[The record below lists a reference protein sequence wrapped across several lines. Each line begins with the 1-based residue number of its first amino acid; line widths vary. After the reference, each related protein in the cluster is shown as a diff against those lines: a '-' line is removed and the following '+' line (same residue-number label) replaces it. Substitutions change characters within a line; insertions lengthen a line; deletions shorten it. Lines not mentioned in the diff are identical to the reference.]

1 MAGCRTIQKTPR
13 AEAVKRPTKSR
24 LISSRRRWRSAVMS
38 SPPGRGTAGCLQSG
52 RTLLF
57 NGIKVN
63 ETRMNRPAQLELV
76 GRKIRQLRRQRK
88 LTQVDLAE
96 KIGIHQSDL
105 SRMEQGEYKVGL
117 DTLLKILQT
126 FDLTIGDF
134 FEEHDEAELLFTK
147 FRSLSANAQ
156 KEVESFIEFKRRQE
170 LDTWDDEGGDGGGD
184 A

>member
-1 MAGCRTIQKTPR
+1 
-13 AEAVKRPTKSR
+13 
-24 LISSRRRWRSAVMS
+24 
-38 SPPGRGTAGCLQSG
+38 
-52 RTLLF
+52 
-57 NGIKVN
+57 
-63 ETRMNRPAQLELV
+63 MNRPAQLELV

-88 LTQVDLAE
+88 LTQVELAE

-126 FDLTIGDF
+126 FDLSIGDF
-134 FEEHDEAELLFTK
+134 FDENNRASSVIDK
-147 FRSLSANAQ
+147 FRSLSPSAQ

-170 LDTWDDEGGDGGGD
+170 NGADGWDEDGGETGGED

>member
-1 MAGCRTIQKTPR
+1 
-13 AEAVKRPTKSR
+13 
-24 LISSRRRWRSAVMS
+24 
-38 SPPGRGTAGCLQSG
+38 
-52 RTLLF
+52 
-57 NGIKVN
+57 
-63 ETRMNRPAQLELV
+63 MNRPAQLELV

-88 LTQVDLAE
+88 LTQVELAE

-126 FDLTIGDF
+126 FDLSIGDF
-134 FEEHDEAELLFTK
+134 FEEHDEADSLYTR
-147 FRSLSANAQ
+147 FRSLSPNAQ

-170 LDTWDDEGGDGGGD
+170 LESWDDEGGSEDGD